1 MRSGNICVPS
11 CIDPDSELQAE
22 ADRLC
27 QATAALEDGQNCEA
41 VAAWLAN
48 AQGDAATK
56 LSKLRA
62 RTMQGC
68 RAKCVALVSLWLAEP
83 PDGPD
88 GELCRSLCAD
98 IFRLIPDMEEAAT

>member
-1 MRSGNICVPS
+1 MRSGNICVS
-11 CIDPDSELQAE
+11 SWFDIDGELRAE

-27 QATAALEDGQNCEA
+27 RATAALEDGQNCET
-41 VAAWLAN
+41 VTAWLVN

-56 LSKLRA
+56 LTKLRA
-62 RTMQGC
+62 RTTQGC

-98 IFRLIPDMEEAAT
+98 ILRLIPDMEEAAT